1 MWNAIVFLT
10 DGSIYNGF
18 THHVPVS
25 EVFKLVADDPDRN
38 LKTYTKN
45 PAKNHI
51 KSSLWV

>member
-1 MWNAIVFLT
+1 MFQT

-45 PAKNHI
+45 PTKNYI
-51 KSSLWV
+51 KSLLYI